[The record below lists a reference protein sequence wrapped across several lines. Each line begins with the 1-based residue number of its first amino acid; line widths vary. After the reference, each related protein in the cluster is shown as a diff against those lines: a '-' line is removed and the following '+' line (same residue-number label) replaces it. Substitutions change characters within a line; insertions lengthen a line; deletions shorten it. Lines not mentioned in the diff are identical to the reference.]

1 MSRTVEQDSR
11 LQEKLRRELGPQVLA
26 ELENPK
32 TEDVLLNPDGLL
44 WVKRAGE
51 GFVELGPYSQQNAL
65 SAMGTIAA
73 WHETGVNYD
82 KPILEC
88 ELPIDG
94 SRFEGIVRP
103 VVSGPSFAIRTRA
116 TQIYSLDQYRDT
128 GIITVAADTLNGKH
142 RAASSFVDEVKA
154 QGLDHTAIIKKAVL
168 EKKSILVVGA
178 TGSGKTTL
186 VSLIPRLFDVT
197 GGRVEVDGVDV
208 RDLDPDL
215 LWSRI
220 GLVPQKP
227 YLFTGTIASNLRY
240 GKPDATEPEL
250 WDALRVAQA
259 EDFVYEKDGRLESPI
274 AQGGTNVS
282 GGQRQRLA
290 IARALV
296 KKPSVYVFD
305 DSFSALDVTTDAR
318 LRAALEPETADAS
331 VLVIAQR
338 VSTITS
344 PDEILV
350 LEDGEIVGRGTHEQL
365 LASNPTYQ
373 EIVESQLSV
382 EEAAA

>member
-1 MSRTVEQDSR
+1 MSRTMEQDSR

-73 WHETGVNYD
+73 WHETVVNYD
-82 KPILEC
+82 EPILEC

-116 TQIYSLDQYRDT
+116 TQIYSLDQYRDA
-128 GIITVAADTLNGKH
+128 GIITVAADTLNGKR

-186 VSLIPRLFDVT
+186 VNALLLEMSTAAPQDRVIIIEDTVELQCFVKNHVQLKAFGNVSMLDCLKASMRFKPVRIVVGEVRGSEALTLLKAWNTGHPGGVATVHANDALAGLKRLEALISEATSSPQQSLIAEAIDLVVFIDEEPRL
-197 GGRVEVDGVDV
+197 GAGRKVREVLAV
-208 RDLDPDL
+208 RDFNHAGMRYVVD
-215 LWSRI
+215 
-220 GLVPQKP
+220 
-227 YLFTGTIASNLRY
+227 YL
-240 GKPDATEPEL
+240 
-250 WDALRVAQA
+250 
-259 EDFVYEKDGRLESPI
+259 
-274 AQGGTNVS
+274 
-282 GGQRQRLA
+282 
-290 IARALV
+290 
-296 KKPSVYVFD
+296 
-305 DSFSALDVTTDAR
+305 
-318 LRAALEPETADAS
+318 
-331 VLVIAQR
+331 
-338 VSTITS
+338 
-344 PDEILV
+344 
-350 LEDGEIVGRGTHEQL
+350 
-365 LASNPTYQ
+365 
-373 EIVESQLSV
+373 
-382 EEAAA
+382 